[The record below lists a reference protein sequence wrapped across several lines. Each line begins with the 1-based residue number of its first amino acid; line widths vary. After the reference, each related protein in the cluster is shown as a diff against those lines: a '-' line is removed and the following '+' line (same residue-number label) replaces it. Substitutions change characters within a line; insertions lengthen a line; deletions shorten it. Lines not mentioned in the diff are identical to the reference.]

1 MKTMKT
7 AEEKRAH
14 RNRLQREKRA
24 NRTPEQREKD
34 NAYKRAWS
42 AKRKQREDEALRKFQ
57 ADNNIDE
64 VREIMA
70 RREKKK
76 AAKKLEKK
84 RAYRRAYY
92 QANKEKAKAQTK
104 KWKAEHPDYMARWR
118 EENPEMVKENNR
130 RFREE
135 NPDYHKKWEEANAE
149 KRKTQKKNNLENLD
163 LADETISEETR
174 RLAWGVQVRK
184 RDENR
189 CYYESSE
196 CSSLIDAHHIIPYDW
211 KTFDK
216 LRFSLDNG
224 MCLCRKHHIAVHKEM
239 KLWMR
244 E

>member
-42 AKRKQREDEALRKFQ
+42 AKKKQREDEALRRFQ
-57 ADNNIDE
+57 HNNDIDE

-70 RREKKK
+70 KREKN
-76 AAKKLEKK
+76 
-84 RAYRRAYY
+84 RAYQAKFHAANPDYQKNYY
-92 QANKEKAKAQTK
+92 KANKK
-104 KWKAEHPDYMARWR
+104 KMNSQMKGWRDENPDYHKNWNK
-118 EENPEMVKENNR
+118 ENPDYNKNHSAK
-130 RFREE
+130 FREE
-135 NPDYHKKWEEANAE
+135 NPDYRQNY
-149 KRKTQKKNNLENLD
+149 LENLD
-163 LADETISEETR
+163 LTDETTDNQTR
-174 RLAWGVQVRK
+174 LLAWGAQVRL
-184 RDENR
+184 RDGNR
-189 CYYESSE
+189 CYYHSSE
-196 CSSLIDAHHIIPYDW
+196 CSSWIDAHHIIPKEW
-211 KTFDK
+211 KSKSSLHNFAAMK
-216 LRFSLDNG
+216 FSLDNG